1 MGLYAFYFTVSLS
14 CLITVAGL
22 PATTTW
28 SGTSFV
34 ITDPDPITTL
44 STFVTPGL
52 IIATPPIQA
61 LSPMVTGLPYSF
73 PDDRSIETSG
83 CEAVYICTQDAK
95 IQLTQNLNSHTSK
108 KTQLK
113 LA

>member
-44 STFVTPGL
+44 SPIVTPGL
-52 IIATPPIQA
+52 IIAPPPIQA
-61 LSPMVTGLPYSF
+61 LSPMVTGFPYSF
-73 PDDRSIETSG
+73 PDVRSTGSSG
-83 CEAVYICTQDAK
+83 CEAVYICTPGAN
-95 IQLTQNLNSHTSK
+95 IQLSPTLISHTSK